1 MNDYRFA
8 DYLYEK
14 RRQAGLSQR
23 QVAALLGMS
32 DKAVSKWETGRA
44 KPTTNALRK
53 LAALYEVSVE
63 ELINARE

>member
-44 KPTTNALRK
+44 KPTTNALRIK
-53 LAALYEVSVE
+53 W
-63 ELINARE
+63 RR